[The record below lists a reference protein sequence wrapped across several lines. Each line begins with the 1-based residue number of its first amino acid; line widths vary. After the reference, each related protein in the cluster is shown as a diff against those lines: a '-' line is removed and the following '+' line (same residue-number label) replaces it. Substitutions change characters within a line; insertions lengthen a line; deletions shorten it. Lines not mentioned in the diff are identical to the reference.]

1 MRSRDSYKYRRAS
14 LRRLHSCR
22 RVSTRTT
29 RFHPTPALVAFDI
42 EDFAQAFGHLSYKI
56 GLAGSVRAE
65 PVTLRSSLAD
75 LHGVCPQEQI
85 IVVFFYRGEN
95 RQRMVVLL
103 PFGVEAVCFD
113 GQQRMTESLGYL
125 HRTIAPI
132 QRGEK

>member
-1 MRSRDSYKYRRAS
+1 MNIVVLPFDGSIVAVGFQLVPLDFIQR
-14 LRRLHSCR
+14 
-22 RVSTRTT
+22 
-29 RFHPTPALVAFDI
+29 PLVAFDI
-42 EDFAQAFGHLSYKI
+42 ENFAQAFGHLSYKI

-75 LHGVCPQEQI
+75 LHGVYPQEQI
-85 IVVFFYRGEN
+85 IVVFFYRVEN

-103 PFGVEAVCFD
+103 PFGVEAVCID
-113 GQQRMTESLGYL
+113 GQQRMTEPLGDL